1 MRDWTAHAG
10 TSIVITGIGSER
22 IERFVQA
29 SIDQNTI
36 F

>member
-1 MRDWTAHAG
+1 MRDWTARAD

-22 IERFVQA
+22 IERFVEAPQ
-29 SIDQNTI
+29 STI